1 MVKKIFILHGWATS
15 IDRWKKF
22 LEVLEKKGFL
32 PVMLKI
38 PGLTAPLDKPWK
50 IEDYTEWLKEIVS
63 KEKGKVVLL
72 GHSNGGRICLQ
83 FASKNPQRIEHLF
96 LLDSAGIFHNE
107 MKIRFKRTI
116 FKTITKLGRF
126 ISSSE
131 KAREILYRA
140 ARESDYKN
148 ANVTM
153 RETFRNLHNIDLLP
167 VIPSISVPTTIIW
180 GENDKITPL
189 KDGLIMNN
197 LIKNS
202 RLIIIKNAKH
212 SPHFTHPEEVSE
224 KISDALNYEYF

>member
-1 MVKKIFILHGWATS
+1 MMTKVFILHGWATS
-15 IDRWKKF
+15 IDRWEKF

-32 PVMLKI
+32 PIILNI

-50 IEDYTEWLKEIVS
+50 IEDYTEWLTEIVS

-72 GHSNGGRICLQ
+72 GHSNGGRICLK

-116 FKTITKLGRF
+116 FKTIAKLGRF
-126 ISSSE
+126 VSSSE

-140 ARESDYKN
+140 ARESDYKD
-148 ANVTM
+148 AKPIM
-153 RETFRNLHNIDLLP
+153 RETFRNLHDIDLLP

-189 KDGLIMNN
+189 KDGQIMND

-202 RLIIIKNAKH
+202 RLIVIKNAKH
-212 SPHFTHPEEVSE
+212 SPQFTHAEEVAQNVAHVLHQ
-224 KISDALNYEYF
+224 KI